1 MEKEVNGKSKKVK
14 SSVDKENNKV
24 GKNKENNSN
33 SKTKVKKISE
43 KENKKRETEEK
54 SSNINK
60 EEIAKIKS
68 IDKEAEKIEKREN
81 VNKKYLVWGIIFLII
96 TLILSLIMFN
106 TKKANPDEA
115 VAFINVRDE
124 GVYSNIDVD
133 LMSYSIDD
141 DYSKDTIHIVVEDNN
156 FYLVKLKF
164 EDWDK
169 TSEIRDYTYSSSIS
183 SKPESI
189 MLYGKSVKID
199 EETKELAIKAYNKF
213 GTSTNI
219 TEDNFDTYFGSYY
232 LDTSLEPNG
241 DTRAFLGI
249 AIMISLT
256 LSTIFLVKYFKTKEK
271 FILYTTIFLAL
282 SWVMFFVINSTDDF
296 EDTLMVMVGFYLI
309 IVATIVFIYSL
320 ITGKNANKPT
330 AISKNN
336 QSTTTLNAPL
346 ATNVLKTKLK
356 ENEYTDKSKEKILQM
371 IYEKFEQFLKDYRIF
386 LLFFSGW
393 ESSYTNADEDADK
406 MRFVDYSE
414 QEFKGSLFAR
424 MIINSTDE
432 EKEKTIEF
440 IRNIDSDIV
449 DDLETEFNLDKE
461 KLKNKMEADKTDYI
475 NKNYSGF
482 DFDKWQKQA
491 FHELLRMK
499 DSGWELTEEIWREFI
514 INIENAFNAYVEP
527 VTPLNLLGEYKK
539 TVSENAS
546 SSNLKAFYMFYLPI
560 GIIIVMV
567 IDFLKAIFSPQEES
581 IVMSCGWWSLAIFIV
596 LIIWACVGNEG
607 RNTTCSK
614 CKKWGSLTL
623 VKDTIIASENAI
635 RNRTETDRNGRQY
648 TRQVMVRVDKHK
660 LEYVCNHCGSEET
673 RYSTTER
680 EL

>member
-1 MEKEVNGKSKKVK
+1 MEKEINSKSKKVK
-14 SSVDKENNKV
+14 SSVDKENN
-24 GKNKENNSN
+24 SN
-33 SKTKVKKISE
+33 SKTKKQKTEE
-43 KENKKRETEEK
+43 KNNKKQANEEK
-54 SSNINK
+54 SSNTNK

-68 IDKEAEKIEKREN
+68 IDAEVEKTEKKEII
-81 VNKKYLVWGIIFLII
+81 NKKYPIWGIIFLII
-96 TLILSLIMFN
+96 TLILSLIMGN
-106 TKKANPDEA
+106 TKKNNPDDSLS
-115 VAFINVRDE
+115 FINVNDE
-124 GVYSNIDVD
+124 GVYSSIDVN

-141 DYSKDTIHIVVEDNN
+141 NYSKDTIHIVFEDNN
-156 FYLVKLKF
+156 FYLAKLKF

-169 TSEIRDYTYSSSIS
+169 TSEIRDYTYSNSSAPRP
-183 SKPESI
+183 KSI
-189 MLYGKSVKID
+189 TIYGKSVIID
-199 EETKELAIKAYNKF
+199 DETKELAIKAFNRL
-213 GTSTNI
+213 GTNINI
-219 TEDNFDTYFGSYY
+219 TEDNFDDYFGSYY

-249 AIMISLT
+249 GIMISFT
-256 LSTIFLVKYFKTKEK
+256 LSIIFFVKYLKTKEK
-271 FILYTTIFLAL
+271 FILYATLFLAL
-282 SWVMFFVINSTDDF
+282 CWIMFFVINSANDF
-296 EDTLMVMVGFYLI
+296 EDNLMVIIGFYSI
-309 IVATIVFIYSL
+309 IVATMVFIYSL
-320 ITGKNANKPT
+320 MAGKNDKKPT
-330 AISKNN
+330 EVSKNN

-346 ATNVLKTKLK
+346 AANVLKAKLK
-356 ENEYTDKSKEKILQM
+356 ENEYTGKSKEKILQM
-371 IYEKFEQFLKDYRIF
+371 IYEKFDQFLKDYRIF

-393 ESSYTNADEDADK
+393 ESSYTNANKDDDK
-406 MRFVDYSE
+406 MCFVDYSE
-414 QEFKGSLFAR
+414 QEFKGSLFAK

-449 DDLETEFNLDKE
+449 DELESEFDLDKE
-461 KLKNKMEADKTDYI
+461 KLKNKIEADKTDYI
-475 NKNYSGF
+475 NKSYSGF

-499 DSGWELTEEIWREFI
+499 DSSWELTEEIWREFI

-527 VTPLNLLGEYKK
+527 ITPLNLLGEYKK

-546 SSNLKAFYMFYLPI
+546 SSNLKAFYMFYLPV

-567 IDFLKAIFSPQEES
+567 IDFLKGIFSPQGES
-581 IVMSCGWWSLAIFIV
+581 IVMACGWWSLAIFII
-596 LIIWACVGNEG
+596 LIIWACIGNEG

-614 CKKWGSLTL
+614 CKKWGALTL

-635 RNRTETDRNGRQY
+635 RNRTETDKNGRQY